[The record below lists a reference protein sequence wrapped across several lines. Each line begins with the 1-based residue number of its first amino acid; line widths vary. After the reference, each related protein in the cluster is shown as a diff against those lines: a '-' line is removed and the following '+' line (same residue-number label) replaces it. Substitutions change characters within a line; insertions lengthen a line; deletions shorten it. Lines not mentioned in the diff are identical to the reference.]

1 MASITD
7 YLLEPDR
14 IQVASGLHGVAFA
27 LSLLGVFGGA
37 YGLYLLL
44 RRFGVAGS
52 GLSRSEAVLGFPLA
66 LACFVLPSVVIMALD
81 QPMPLG
87 DPLIT
92 GGVQAGFALTA
103 IFVLA
108 NHPWRPGDEPRGEW
122 ISAPRSALKWVPL
135 LWLLAFPLM
144 QLASFSSAQ
153 LHYLLDAPIVQQDVL
168 KLLRS
173 RSDLLWIAAW
183 YIMAVV
189 AAPLMEEFVFRV
201 VLFGGTRRLLTPL
214 GSSGGWRHPG
224 AIIALLFSVSA
235 FVAAHNV
242 WQWTVGILPLTLL
255 SLILTAL
262 YAHTRS
268 IWPGVL
274 YHALHNA
281 FVVTMQFFVLA

>member
-1 MASITD
+1 MASCTD
-7 YLLEPDR
+7 YLLQPER
-14 IQVASGLHGVAFA
+14 IQVASGLHGVAFG
-27 LSLLGVFGGA
+27 LSLLGVLAGA

-44 RRFGVAGS
+44 RRFGTAGS
-52 GLSRSEAVLGFPLA
+52 GLSRSEAWLGFPLA
-66 LACFVLPSVVIMALD
+66 LACFMLPSAVIMAMG
-81 QPMPLG
+81 QPLPIG
-87 DPLIT
+87 DPLVS
-92 GGVQAGFALTA
+92 GGVQAGFALLA

-108 NHPWRPGDEPRGEW
+108 HHPWRPGDEPRGEW
-122 ISAPRSALKWVPL
+122 FSARLQKLRWVPL

-153 LHYLLDAPIVQQDVL
+153 FHFLLGAQIVPQGVVE
-168 KLLRS
+168 LLRS
-173 RSDLLWIAAW
+173 RSDPVWIAAW
-183 YIMAVV
+183 YLMAVV

-235 FVAAHNV
+235 FVLAHNV
-242 WQWTVGILPLTLL
+242 WDWTVGILPLTLL

-281 FVVTMQFFVLA
+281 FVVTMQFFVL

>member
-1 MASITD
+1 MASLTD

-14 IQVASGLHGVAFA
+14 IQVVSGLHGVAFA
-27 LSLLGVFGGA
+27 LSLLGVAAGA

-44 RRFGVAGS
+44 RRFGTAGS

-66 LACFVLPSVVIMALD
+66 LACFMLPSAVVMALG
-81 QPMPLG
+81 QPLPIG
-87 DPLIT
+87 DPAVS
-92 GGVQAGFALTA
+92 GGVQAGFAMLA
-103 IFVLA
+103 IFLLA

-122 ISAPRSALKWVPL
+122 FLARLHQLRWVPL

-153 LHYLLDAPIVQQDVL
+153 LHYLLDAPIARQGVVE
-168 KLLRS
+168 LLRS
-173 RSDLLWIAAW
+173 RSDPLWIAAW
-183 YIMAVV
+183 YLMAVV

-214 GSSGGWRHPG
+214 GNSGGWRHPG

-235 FVAAHNV
+235 FVVAHSV
-242 WQWTVGILPLTLL
+242 WEWTVGILPLTLL

-281 FVVTMQFFVLA
+281 FVVTMQFFAL